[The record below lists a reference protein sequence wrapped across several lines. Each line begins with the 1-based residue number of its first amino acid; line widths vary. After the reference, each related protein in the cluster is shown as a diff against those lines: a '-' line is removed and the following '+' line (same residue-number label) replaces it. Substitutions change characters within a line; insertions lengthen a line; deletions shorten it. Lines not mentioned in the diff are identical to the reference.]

1 LLSPARV
8 EPAGSGAVQG
18 LVKRAI
24 LAGAGALIVTLA
36 WLLHIAPRVV
46 LQERERAW
54 GAHIEEGDL
63 VFQDL
68 DCGERCAL
76 IRSVTH
82 SRYSHVGIVLR
93 EGDELMVWEALAP
106 VGPTPLVEWVH
117 RGIREELAIYRFR
130 SHVGTAAIAAEV
142 RAMRGLPYDADYQW
156 DDERIY
162 CSELIAKA
170 VNRVLGEH
178 SFEPKPIGSLGAYA
192 ERIRKMSGGRLTEAT
207 PIVSPLDLVRS
218 PLVTKIVDELSR

>member
-1 LLSPARV
+1 
-8 EPAGSGAVQG
+8 
-18 LVKRAI
+18 VKRAI
-24 LAGAGALIVTLA
+24 LACAAALVVTLA
-36 WLLHIAPRVV
+36 WLMHIAPRVV
-46 LQERERAW
+46 LHERERAW
-54 GAHIEEGDL
+54 GAHIEAGDL
-63 VFQDL
+63 LFQDL
-68 DCGERCAL
+68 ECGERCAL

-117 RGIREELAIYRFR
+117 RGIREELAIYRLNAPLAR
-130 SHVGTAAIAAEV
+130 IAGEV
-142 RAMRGLPYDADYQW
+142 RAMRGLPYDGDYQW

-170 VNRVLGEH
+170 VNRALGTH
-178 SFEPKPIGSLGAYA
+178 DFEPKPIGPLGPYA
-192 ERIRKMSGGRLTEAT
+192 ERIRKLSGGRLTEAT
-207 PIVSPLDLVRS
+207 LIVSPLDLTRS